1 MNAIEQVLVF
11 ARMELI
17 FLSQGFENLQ
27 YNEFNLFK
35 HCLLI
40 DSKKPRMW
48 NNSNSDCLFW
58 SRIYAVNVN
67 DEEFSIVVLRLL
79 TSLKSISSRW
89 CVIDFTSS
97 DSSRDNYTSVID
109 INCLR
114 KYVHN
119 FLFSFLQ
126 WDTNILNYV
135 CFVVWKQDTKNL
147 VSWNL
152 CCLKLN
158 LFCLSFMY
166 VESF

>member
-1 MNAIEQVLVF
+1 MN
-11 ARMELI
+11 LI
-17 FLSQGFENLQ
+17 YSNIACWSIRKSRECEIILILIVYFGL
-27 YNEFNLFK
+27 EFMRWMSMMKSFQLF
-35 HCLLI
+35 
-40 DSKKPRMW
+40 
-48 NNSNSDCLFW
+48 
-58 SRIYAVNVN
+58 
-67 DEEFSIVVLRLL
+67 LRLL